1 MFILVFFEF
10 FFLRFSGVF
19 SCDFR
24 FVTFTQP
31 FRDFLHGSV
40 SPRRCESLAQVL
52 SHFVVIWASTFDLKF
67 ESRVC
72 SLPVSSLFLLLLWDF
87 LLSGGKGTPAVE
99 GSELCLPR
107 QRAAAALEHPLGAW
121 LVLSEHGWLRSYR
134 SSRSAA
140 LVRPTEERVARQDR
154 ARPARLLGRLP
165 PCLQHVSKLP
175 AKEGSRFPHSPL
187 WALFLISFYI
197 CLFPDHRLELTRI
210 IARGCRA
217 CTFARPPRV
226 L

>member
-1 MFILVFFEF
+1 MLLSLFFFSLFFFEIFRLGQEWRSYPPCVPCAKIWVNFMFILVFFEY

-72 SLPVSSLFLLLLWDF
+72 SLPVSSLFLLLLCDF
-87 LLSGGKGTPAVE
+87 LLSGGRKGTPAVE

-107 QRAAAALEHPLGAW
+107 QRAAAAALEHPLGAW
-121 LVLSEHGWLRSYR
+121 LVLSEHVWLRG
-134 SSRSAA
+134 
-140 LVRPTEERVARQDR
+140 
-154 ARPARLLGRLP
+154 LLYVF
-165 PCLQHVSKLP
+165 HKMD
-175 AKEGSRFPHSPL
+175 K
-187 WALFLISFYI
+187 
-197 CLFPDHRLELTRI
+197 
-210 IARGCRA
+210 
-217 CTFARPPRV
+217 
-226 L
+226 